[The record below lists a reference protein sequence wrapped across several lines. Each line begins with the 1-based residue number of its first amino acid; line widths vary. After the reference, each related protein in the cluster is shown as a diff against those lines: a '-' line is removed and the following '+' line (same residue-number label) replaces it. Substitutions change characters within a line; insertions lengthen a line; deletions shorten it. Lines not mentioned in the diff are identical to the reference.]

1 MRAFRLFK
9 IFKLFQVGDL
19 RILIDSISFTI
30 TTIGDYVILLCLFM
44 YVFSLLGMS
53 FFAGKVTFDEDMNY
67 LSKAEG
73 GVSPRNNFDEVW
85 WSLITIFQILLGE
98 GWNEIMYNC
107 MRTIDSEFTVAIYFF
122 ILVIFGNVIMLNLF
136 LAILLGNFEKA
147 RNFGQ
152 KK

>member
-1 MRAFRLFK
+1 M
-9 IFKLFQVGDL
+9 
-19 RILIDSISFTI
+19 
-30 TTIGDYVILLCLFM
+30 ILLCLFI

-53 FFAGKVTFDEDMNY
+53 FFAGKVTFDEDNNY

-73 GVSPRNNFDEVW
+73 GISPRNNFDEVW
-85 WSLITIFQILLGE
+85 WSIITIFQVLLGE

-107 MRTIDSEFTVAIYFF
+107 MRTASSEFTVAIYFF

-147 RNFGQ
+147 RNFG
-152 KK
+152 